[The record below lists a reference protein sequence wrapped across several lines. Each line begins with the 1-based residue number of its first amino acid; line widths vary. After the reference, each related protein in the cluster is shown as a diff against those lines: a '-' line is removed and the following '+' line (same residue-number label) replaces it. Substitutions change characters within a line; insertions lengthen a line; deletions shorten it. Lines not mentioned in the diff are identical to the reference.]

1 VNSRDVS
8 QNPANFPP
16 GTAACPICH
25 ATECAAWARGYDRL
39 FERARGFFD
48 LYRCAGC
55 GCIFQHP
62 MPDPSTMSELYPP
75 QYWWSGNPRAGRA
88 AERLLGRLE
97 TAYREFVLRDHVRFL
112 KCCARRNGGGDKLL
126 LDIGCGSG
134 TFLHLAGLQG
144 FVPHGMDTSARA
156 VEVASKQYGYPVR
169 HGAIGSPV
177 WEDCRFDF
185 ITMFHVLEHLPDP
198 AQGLQYAA
206 DLLKPAG
213 TLILQVPNVRSIQA
227 RLFGRRWYGLDVPR
241 HTINYSPGALGLLLR
256 ESGLDFRLVPQFS
269 LRDNP
274 ASIASS
280 LLPWLDPIGRKG
292 RKPELSPILSGAAEI
307 AYLGAFLLALPPAL
321 VESALGCGGTI
332 WAYARRSRGRA

>member
-1 VNSRDVS
+1 MNPGDAS
-8 QNPANFPP
+8 QSPAECPN
-16 GTAACPICH
+16 GAAACPICH
-25 ATECAAWARGYDRL
+25 KGGCAAWAQRSDRL

-62 MPDPSTMSELYPP
+62 MPDNSALGEFYP
-75 QYWWSGNPRAGRA
+75 QEYWWSGSPRSGRRG
-88 AERLLGRLE
+88 ERTLRRLE
-97 TAYREFVLRDHVRFL
+97 KAYREFVLSDHVRFL
-112 KCCARRNGGGDKLL
+112 KYCARRNGEGEKLL

-156 VEVASKQYGYPVR
+156 VEVASRQYGYTVR
-169 HGAIGSPV
+169 QGAIGSRI
-177 WEDCRFDF
+177 WQECRFDF

-198 AQGLQYAA
+198 GQGLRYAA

-213 TLILQVPNVRSIQA
+213 TLILQVPNVHSIQA
-227 RLFGRRWYGLDVPR
+227 RLFGKRWYGLDVPR
-241 HTINYSPGALGLLLR
+241 HTINFSPGALGLLLR
-256 ESGLDFRLVPQFS
+256 ESGFDFWLVPRFS

-280 LLPWLDPIGRKG
+280 LLPWLDPIGREG
-292 RKPELSPILSGAAEI
+292 RKPDSSPIFNGAAELV
-307 AYLGAFLLALPPAL
+307 YFGAFLLALPPAL
-321 VESALGCGGTI
+321 IESILGRGGTL
-332 WAYARRSRGRA
+332 WAYARPSRGRA